1 MKDTLLTNWNFS
13 RALKLVFGLIIAYQ
27 AIIHK
32 DPIAGFLAVFL
43 LFQSLTNTGCCGSS
57 CTIPSNK
64 CDTTKK

>member
-13 RALKLVFGLIIAYQ
+13 RVLRLVFGLIIAYQ

-32 DPIAGFLAVFL
+32 DPIAGVLAVFL
-43 LFQSLTNTGCCGSS
+43 LFQSFTNTGYCGSS
-57 CTIPSNK
+57 CAIPTNK

>member
-13 RALKLVFGLIIAYQ
+13 RVLRLVFGLIIAYQ

-32 DPIAGFLAVFL
+32 DPIAGVLAVFL
-43 LFQSLTNTGCCGSS
+43 LFQSLTNTGCRGSS
-57 CTIPSNK
+57 CAIPTKK